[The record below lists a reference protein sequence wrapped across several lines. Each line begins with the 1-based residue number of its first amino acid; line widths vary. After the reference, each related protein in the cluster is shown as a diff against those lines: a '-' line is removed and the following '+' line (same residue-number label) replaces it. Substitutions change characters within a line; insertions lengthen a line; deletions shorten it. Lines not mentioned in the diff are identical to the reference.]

1 MVNYMCMYCYQKC
14 SVFGQRD
21 WRHILVL
28 AYHVYPHL
36 VELLEGMK
44 VKLYCGSSSPLNWSF
59 TRLNWS
65 SNWDGGV
72 WLNIPLLTLGR
83 TYTFMNDSGLYNC
96 FGKYDYVLF
105 FHFSSVKV
113 YTEVLRG
120 QVLPNWMVTS
130 EGDSVILSCGS
141 IKPVEWFSA
150 HFHSQNI
157 TLESKN
163 NHNP

>member
-1 MVNYMCMYCYQKC
+1 MN
-14 SVFGQRD
+14 
-21 WRHILVL
+21 
-28 AYHVYPHL
+28 
-36 VELLEGMK
+36 
-44 VKLYCGSSSPLNWSF
+44 
-59 TRLNWS
+59 
-65 SNWDGGV
+65 
-72 WLNIPLLTLGR
+72 
-83 TYTFMNDSGLYNC
+83 TFMNDSGLYNC

-150 HFHSQNI
+150 HSYRQNE
-157 TLESKN
+157 TLESN
-163 NHNP
+163 TVTIHNIKRENSGPYVCRGVNVLRNIFHDTALIVVYSDFDIV